1 MIAALGLLSSTLAT
15 PQPRVS
21 ERHGDDVVGH
31 EDISAPMPTMDMSM
45 DMPMDLP
52 MDMSMGMA
60 MDMPMDNAMA
70 APSTLSPGAV
80 TAQSTHPHPAHSHSH
95 SGPVLTVWNETYHI
109 ERYGKDPLSFLEYDW
124 VLSTE
129 EVVKASLEY
138 SATKRA
144 SITRRHGGHH
154 DDEDSEMDDEVHTSH
169 GKAHAQSSSS
179 SIDHLPHPHL
189 LLVHAFSLAISFF
202 VLIPISLAI
211 KAARI
216 KFMDPA
222 RTRIT
227 GLGWT
232 KIVASAGFWI
242 CTTVGW
248 VAGVLYK
255 SRTPDL

>member
-31 EDISAPMPTMDMSM
+31 EDISAPMPTMDMPMDMSM
-45 DMPMDLP
+45 DMPMDNP
-52 MDMSMGMA
+52 
-60 MDMPMDNAMA
+60 A
-70 APSTLSPGAV
+70 APPSTLSPGAV
-80 TAQSTHPHPAHSHSH
+80 TPQSPHAHPAHSHSH
-95 SGPVLTVWNETYHI
+95 SGPVLTEWNETYHV

-124 VLSTE
+124 VLSPE
-129 EVVKASLEY
+129 EVVKASFGQTN
-138 SATKRA
+138 SKRE

-169 GKAHAQSSSS
+169 GATHSQSSSS

-189 LLVHAFSLAISFF
+189 LLVHAFSLTISFF
-202 VLIPISLAI
+202 ILLPISLAI